1 MSEIIGKVYN
11 PYGMAS
17 NGSGLLSGFEY
28 GRKLNK
34 ERGLASGFANY
45 VNAADD
51 AQKKAALEQMA
62 EADPETALKIKQ
74 IEWSRE
80 DKNALT
86 PYQQQTLDIQ
96 RQQLEQNAIPNTIKE
111 LQFVNEHPE
120 LKELYIQSKR
130 GTNIYNNLSPLDK
143 KRVENI
149 ATNIDKNISA
159 AEEKKA
165 DYERANQLLDKID
178 TGGLTGYGHS
188 IQPEWTMS
196 DDVAEFNS
204 LANKLAPQQ
213 RPAGSGTTSDKD
225 MEIYRKATIGW
236 GKDKNANRSIIARGL
251 KMAEND
257 IAHEELRAAWI
268 NEGRNLTEFDKIWR
282 KYVNEQRIYNDD
294 GSINEERVDPY
305 TWFASYSDEVQVPQ
319 SKEEKKQDKE
329 PTLEEI
335 QAELMRRKR
344 GY

>member
-1 MSEIIGKVYN
+1 MANGFIDGIGYPMN
-11 PYGMAS
+11 GGLAAGLQMA
-17 NGSGLLSGFEY
+17 
-28 GRKLNK
+28 K
-34 ERGLASGFANY
+34 ERQAQEKMRGLASGFANY

-51 AQKKAALEQMA
+51 EQKKAALAQMA
-62 EADPETALKIKQ
+62 EADPETAFKVKQ
-74 IEWSRE
+74 FELARE
-80 DKNALT
+80 DKNTLT

-96 RQQLEQNAIPNTIKE
+96 RKQLEQNAIPNTIKE

-130 GTNIYNNLSPLDK
+130 GTNIYNNLSPFDK

-149 ATNIDKNISA
+149 ASKIDENISA
-159 AEEKKA
+159 AEERKA
-165 DYERANQLLDKID
+165 LYDRADQLLDKVD
-178 TGGLTGYGHS
+178 TGGIAGYGHS

-236 GKDKNANRSIIARGL
+236 GKDKNANRSIIALGR

-268 NEGRNLTEFDKIWR
+268 SDGRSLTDFDKIWR
-282 KYVNEQRIYNDD
+282 KYVKEQRIYNDD
-294 GSINEERVDPY
+294 GSINENRIDPY
-305 TWFASYSDEVQVPQ
+305 SWFASYSDEVQVPQ

-335 QAELMRRKR
+335 QDELMKR